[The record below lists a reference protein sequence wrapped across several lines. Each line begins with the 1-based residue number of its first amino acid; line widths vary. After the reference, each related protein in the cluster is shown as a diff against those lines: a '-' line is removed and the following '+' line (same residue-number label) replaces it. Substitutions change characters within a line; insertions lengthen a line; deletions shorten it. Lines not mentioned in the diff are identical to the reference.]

1 MHLLRNLIQTR
12 QNKGDETRKEQLYLS
27 RLPPK
32 QPGSKKSEDDI
43 YEQLSGTWVVI
54 WKGHFASSEGLS

>member
-1 MHLLRNLIQTR
+1 MHAFFTYKMHALMHAFLR
-12 QNKGDETRKEQLYLS
+12 KVS
-27 RLPPK
+27 
-32 QPGSKKSEDDI
+32 SEDDI